1 MPRLLILILAVA
13 VEDLARL
20 ASGRT
25 ILSTKPG
32 PSAPF
37 NPDLPPPEN
46 ESSANVSV

>member
-37 NPDLPPPEN
+37 NPDLPPAN
-46 ESSANVSV
+46 ESSANV